1 VNDRVDRALRALREQ
16 ETGASSHAEET
27 LQRVLAER
35 LAVQRAWRRRARMWI
50 PIAAVLAISTAAL
63 ARWGSMG
70 TVRALF
76 LPRDQAAQTQRDVAL
91 PPPSSNAAPAPSA
104 TDAGAPVVES
114 EEMLPPMPSTAASV
128 TTPLSTTSMRAGT
141 VSRTS
146 MPASSVPA
154 KGVVSAVATPAVAAP
169 SASIS
174 APATVPPSR
183 PVAGGA
189 SSESDA
195 YEHAHRLH
203 FGGGAPAAALGAWD
217 DYLLRFPDG
226 RFAPDARYNRAIDLV
241 KLHRYVEARAALQPF
256 AEGSFGGYHRDD
268 ARELL
273 RSIP

>member
-16 ETGASSHAEET
+16 ETGASSRAEAT

-35 LAVQRAWRRRARMWI
+35 LAAKRAWRRRARIWL
-50 PIAAVLAISTAAL
+50 PIAAVLAFSTVAL

-76 LPRDQAAQTQRDVAL
+76 VPRDESAPTRTGVAL
-91 PPPSSNAAPAPSA
+91 PHPPSDMSLAPSA
-104 TDAGAPVVES
+104 TDAGAPVAS
-114 EEMLPPMPSTAASV
+114 EEMLPPVASTAAA
-128 TTPLSTTSMRAGT
+128 TTSVPTAT
-141 VSRTS
+141 VPRTP
-146 MPASSVPA
+146 MPASSAPM
-154 KGVVSAVATPAVAAP
+154 KRLGPGVATPGAAAA

-174 APATVPPSR
+174 APAEVPSSR
-183 PVAGGA
+183 AVAGGA
-189 SSESDA
+189 SLESDA

-203 FGGGAPAAALGAWD
+203 FGGGDPAAALGAWD

-256 AEGSFGGYHRDD
+256 AEGFFGGYHRDD